1 MTNSLANFVCLYS
14 TRAGRENLV
23 EAGSRHKSIVIV
35 SKSESEIRIHTATV
49 VDIITGAGT
58 MTMVSNRTTMLAIAA
73 VALVHSLPISAFHA
87 PAFHS
92 TILPS
97 PSLNY
102 PLVHFAAAASSDDST
117 SSSSSPSPKRVA
129 VAGATG
135 RTGKYVVSELL
146 SRDIPVL
153 ALVRDVTKAK
163 NVLDPTNE
171 LLTIRQTDLGNR
183 EDVLS
188 ALSSTTTTSNYDDNN
203 NNNIKCDAAI
213 WCATGFSDAPDQTI
227 FTKLKAIFG
236 LATNAKGTIDA
247 VGLPALGEGLAN
259 SPKRQCNSSNSNG
272 SDGVLPK
279 VVMLSS
285 AGCTRPDWS
294 EEKKLA
300 LEGCAGIPIV
310 R

>member
-1 MTNSLANFVCLYS
+1 
-14 TRAGRENLV
+14 
-23 EAGSRHKSIVIV
+23 
-35 SKSESEIRIHTATV
+35 
-49 VDIITGAGT
+49 

-73 VALVHSLPISAFHA
+73 AYLLHSLPVSAFQA

-92 TILPS
+92 AILP
-97 PSLNY
+97 PLNS
-102 PLVHFAAAASSDDST
+102 PLVHFAAAASSDEST
-117 SSSSSPSPKRVA
+117 TTTASSSPKRVA

-188 ALSSTTTTSNYDDNN
+188 ALSSTTTTSNYDNN